1 MADTVSS
8 IDDEQSIRAEEQ
20 AVALAASKLTR
31 PTTRLANDVLLLIAT
46 RGTARDLGKAQVVS
60 RGWKDAARRE
70 VGLRTAGRS
79 LNYFTQKPAYLR
91 SIELLDAVVGPKPA
105 GSWRDRWPELQ
116 YAKFLRVDESLA
128 LLHDR
133 ETVLQL
139 FRNNIHVIDAEL
151 AKIRESIDWK
161 VQWGWPRTLA
171 EDYTLIMTHFKAAL
185 GESVSEA
192 SRDFAAAVH
201 LLRDALTLRAPL
213 EAVAPDAYT
222 DLDGTYGMKTNDG
235 AWAALTPDAAPGV
248 SFVTHA
254 PLEVCSGVTIPP
266 PRHRRDVVPH
276 TGERA
281 PALPLGRGLF
291 RGGGAE
297 HRHRLR
303 ADGFRHRP
311 LPVAGPSGRQASL
324 ARPHRGD
331 AVGAAIRPAAAVA
344 RHPGAHRRSRQLDG
358 VRKDAES
365 AAVYGGRRVS
375 RVRDLYCTRPSFLRR
390 RLWTPGSLSSS
401 ARGSRDAS

>member
-1 MADTVSS
+1 MADRPNTPVPTMADIENPIEDAQSS
-8 IDDEQSIRAEEQ
+8 GEQAVDLEAIEEQ

-31 PTTRLANDVLLLIAT
+31 PTTRLANDVLLVIAT
-46 RGTARDLGKAQVVS
+46 RGTAKDLGKAQVVS
-60 RGWKDAARRE
+60 RGWQAAARRE
-70 VGLRTAGRS
+70 VTLRTAGRV
-79 LNYFTQKPAYLR
+79 LNVFSEKPAYLR

-139 FRNNIHVIDAEL
+139 FRANIHVIDAEL
-151 AKIRESIDWK
+151 AKIRESIEWK
-161 VQWGWPRTLA
+161 VESGWPRTLA

-185 GESVSEA
+185 GDSVSAA

-222 DLDGTYGMKTNDG
+222 DLDGTYGMKTNDS

-254 PLEVCSGVTIPP
+254 PLEASAH
-266 PRHRRDVVPH
+266 PRCLSD
-276 TGERA
+276 A
-281 PALPLGRGLF
+281 
-291 RGGGAE
+291 
-297 HRHRLR
+297 
-303 ADGFRHRP
+303 GF
-311 LPVAGPSGRQASL
+311 
-324 ARPHRGD
+324 
-331 AVGAAIRPAAAVA
+331 
-344 RHPGAHRRSRQLDG
+344 
-358 VRKDAES
+358 S
-365 AAVYGGRRVS
+365 AAVVLNTGIDYAPMDSDIVRFRSRGRAGGKHRSLVRTAATPSERQYDLPPLS
-375 RVRDLYCTRPSFLRR
+375 RVTLERIDEAGSWTEFGRTPHR
-390 RLWTPGSLSSS
+390 RLYTVVVEFL
-401 ARGSRDAS
+401 A

>member
-1 MADTVSS
+1 MADRPNTPVPTMADTVSS

-31 PTTRLANDVLLLIAT
+31 PATRLANDVLLLIAT

-185 GESVSEA
+185 GDSVSEA

-248 SFVTHA
+248 SFVTRA
-254 PLEVCSGVTIPP
+254 PLEASAH
-266 PRHRRDVVPH
+266 PRCLSD
-276 TGERA
+276 A
-281 PALPLGRGLF
+281 
-291 RGGGAE
+291 
-297 HRHRLR
+297 
-303 ADGFRHRP
+303 GF
-311 LPVAGPSGRQASL
+311 
-324 ARPHRGD
+324 
-331 AVGAAIRPAAAVA
+331 
-344 RHPGAHRRSRQLDG
+344 
-358 VRKDAES
+358 S
-365 AAVYGGRRVS
+365 AAVVLNTGIDYAPMDSDIVRFRSRGRAGGKHRSLVRTAATPSERQYDLPPLS
-375 RVRDLYCTRPSFLRR
+375 RVTLERIDEAGSWSEFGRTPNR
-390 RLWTPGSLSSS
+390 RLYTVVVEFL
-401 ARGSRDAS
+401 A